1 MGRYI
6 GPVCRLCRREG
17 TKLFLKG
24 TRCYSEKCA
33 IDRRSYPPGQHG
45 QGRMRTSE
53 YCLQLREKQKLKR
66 IYGLLERQFRGY
78 FAKAERMKGITGE
91 NLLVLL
97 ERRLDSI
104 LYRMGFASSR
114 KEARQLVRHGHCL
127 VNGKKV
133 DIPSFLVM
141 AGQIVSI
148 PAGSQT
154 VLPIQKALEGV
165 DVRGVP
171 GWLEVDKTRFTG
183 RVKEFPTKEEIALPV
198 NEQLVVELYS
208 R

>member
-1 MGRYI
+1 M
-6 GPVCRLCRREG
+6 
-17 TKLFLKG
+17 
-24 TRCYSEKCA
+24 
-33 IDRRSYPPGQHG
+33 
-45 QGRMRTSE
+45 
-53 YCLQLREKQKLKR
+53 
-66 IYGLLERQFRGY
+66 
-78 FAKAERMKGITGE
+78 
-91 NLLVLL
+91 
-97 ERRLDSI
+97 
-104 LYRMGFASSR
+104 
-114 KEARQLVRHGHCL
+114 VRHGHCL

-141 AGQIVSI
+141 AGQTVSI
-148 PAGSQT
+148 PSGSQT

-165 DVRGVP
+165 EVRGVP